1 MRSFLLRAAII
12 AVAIVVAM
20 QLLPDLGFH
29 GSMSDLVVVAAIL
42 GAINALVR
50 PVVQLL
56 ALPVRLVTLGLA
68 TFIVD
73 AAMLLLAAWVA
84 GQVSYCGLDRR
95 RAQLGGD
102 EHRGCWEARPSSPV
116 RSAARPFRDRHES
129 SELVAVASVD
139 LGLWVDRER

>member
-84 GQVSYCGLDRR
+84 GQVGIAFSVGGFPPDLSL
-95 RAQLGGD
+95 RAVGVAIVGSL
-102 EHRGCWEARPSSPV
+102 SV
-116 RSAARPFRDRHES
+116 SAISTATS
-129 SELVAVASVD
+129 LVVPD
-139 LGLWVDRER
+139 

>member
-84 GQVSYCGLDRR
+84 GQVGIAFSVGGFPPDLSL
-95 RAQLGGD
+95 RAVGVAIVGSLI
-102 EHRGCWEARPSSPV
+102 V
-116 RSAARPFRDRHES
+116 SAISTATS
-129 SELVAVASVD
+129 LVVPD
-139 LGLWVDRER
+139 